1 MDVGRSLTGTETASN
16 LLLIKSGV
24 RRCDR
29 HGIIATSMTI
39 PLQSLRQLRAVLDAA
54 LPLSQCSLDSSPSS
68 APQISDEGEPPAD
81 VATGSIVQPRPGG
94 NSNTPPSSGPAN
106 SKSRSLGSMFS
117 TA

>member
-39 PLQSLRQLRAVLDAA
+39 PLQIS
-54 LPLSQCSLDSSPSS
+54 SS
-68 APQISDEGEPPAD
+68 AAHGVGCGATVEPVFAGL
-81 VATGSIVQPRPGG
+81 VTFKRPT
-94 NSNTPPSSGPAN
+94 NL
-106 SKSRSLGSMFS
+106 R
-117 TA
+117 